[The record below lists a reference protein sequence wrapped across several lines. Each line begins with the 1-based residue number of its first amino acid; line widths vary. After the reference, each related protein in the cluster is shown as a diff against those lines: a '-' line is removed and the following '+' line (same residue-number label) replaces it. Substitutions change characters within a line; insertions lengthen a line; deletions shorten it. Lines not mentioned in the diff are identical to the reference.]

1 MTKLER
7 EALQK
12 MLRLTKV
19 PSVSRAPVGKLDSAD
34 FKLGWD
40 KAHEKFSETI
50 AFITSARTPDLKR
63 YLRSPEK

>member
-1 MTKLER
+1 MTKLEK

-12 MLRLTKV
+12 MLRLTKI
-19 PSVSRAPVGKLDSAD
+19 PSVSRKLVDKLDSAD

-40 KAHEKFSETI
+40 KAHEKFAETI
-50 AFITSARTPDLKR
+50 AFITARTPDLKR